1 MVNSCSSLNTCVTPN
16 IISRRISVQVHSKMD
31 VENSYYVSFSMTY
44 HELWWFL
51 RKRFGLFLKFSNE
64 IDESAFGV
72 TRAHLDFV
80 NYCLIGIFFK
90 KQYRRAFCLKALSNT
105 VKNFS
110 THFFN
115 FFLSWGLNTLM
126 WRNMQ
131 VLNVFCIGI
140 NLLPTLGLLNIF
152 FVFSNIGLSF
162 FKRRVANLS

>member
-1 MVNSCSSLNTCVTPN
+1 MCVTPN

-72 TRAHLDFV
+72 TRVHLDCFV

-105 VKNFS
+105 VKNIS
-110 THFFN
+110 N
-115 FFLSWGLNTLM
+115 SFFLSWGLNTLM

-152 FVFSNIGLSF
+152 LFFQISGCLSSS
-162 FKRRVANLS
+162 VG